1 MNNKK
6 TEYDFTK
13 GMLNTLRNLNESRH
27 TNKSQINENED
38 VNTNSVDTNTELET
52 KQYDNIE
59 VINDVEVKLV
69 STDQEDIQLKPDEKN
84 VITQIVDSFRQ
95 QVSQISEL
103 DPGFAISEKQ
113 IRLDGTITDL
123 DISFVLIAGED
134 SGLYINSDMLSI
146 EDETIQMIEKLSKF
160 YPTFVTAVE
169 PLIRERM
176 SS

>member
-13 GMLNTLRNLNESRH
+13 GMLNTLRNLNETKY

-38 VNTNSVDTNTELET
+38 MSTKSAETDTDLDT

-59 VINDVEVKLV
+59 VINDVEVKLI
-69 STDQEDIQLKPDEKN
+69 STDQQDTELKPDEKN
-84 VITQIVDSFRQ
+84 AITQIIDSFRQ
-95 QVSQISEL
+95 QISQISEL
-103 DPGFAISEKQ
+103 DPGFVISEKQ

-160 YPTFVTAVE
+160 YPTFVTAME
-169 PLIRERM
+169 PLIRDRM
-176 SS
+176 TS